1 MKNKKG
7 DLKMKKINVD
17 KKAVLTVLSAVFG
30 AGGFIVNILASKDET
45 EEIAQRAAEIIEEK
59 KSAEE

>member
-1 MKNKKG
+1 MNKIKVN
-7 DLKMKKINVD
+7 KR
-17 KKAVLTVLSAVFG
+17 AVLTVLSAVFG